1 MVSILAIYVY
11 HYDADAESDVTY
23 DIVGTYRGAFSGDF
37 VYYVFEPSGVPSIVI
52 DEGTYKNREDR
63 IFALESTMNQEHTVV
78 CGNNKIYDFDMTHK
92 EVYFADKTTRE
103 ISYVNLPERVADHP
117 TR

>member
-1 MVSILAIYVY
+1 
-11 HYDADAESDVTY
+11 
-23 DIVGTYRGAFSGDF
+23 
-37 VYYVFEPSGVPSIVI
+37 
-52 DEGTYKNREDR
+52 
-63 IFALESTMNQEHTVV
+63 MNQEHTVV